1 MEPIQSIF
9 PLSGAIESRI
19 GGRSE
24 NQDYY
29 GCRDTAIGTV
39 IVVCDGMGGMQG
51 GQVASMLAVNSIL
64 NSVEAEMPD
73 ADPADALFKA
83 IRKANFDIIQTGT
96 DNPNLYGMGTTV
108 TALLLTPQCATV
120 AYVGDSRVYQLR
132 GRCKK
137 FRTFDHSVVF
147 EMVKNGVLTEE
158 QARLSDQSNVI
169 LKALGIFPEID
180 PDIYKLPYEKGDR
193 FVLCS
198 DGFWGCLP
206 EKELLK
212 MITGG
217 KDLNQVLMTATDRA
231 DTIGHNKGGNHDNLT
246 VALVEMNSNSLM
258 KEKMSKSVKVLL
270 AVLTV
275 LLLVSLTAN
284 AYLATQLFGEQNKTE
299 QIQPAE
305 SKPVS
310 EAGVS
315 TDVDA
320 TTEADKSGEISE
332 AKAE

>member
-9 PLSGAIESRI
+9 PLSGVIESRI

-64 NSVEAEMPD
+64 NSVETEQPD

-83 IRKANFDIIQTGT
+83 IRKANYDIMQTGAE
-96 DNPNLYGMGTTV
+96 NPNLYGMGTTV
-108 TALLLTPQCATV
+108 TALLLNQQCATV

-132 GRCKK
+132 GKQKK
-137 FRTFDHSVVF
+137 FRTFDHSMVF
-147 EMVKNGVLTEE
+147 EMVKSGVLTEE

-198 DGFWGCLP
+198 DGFWGCMP

-212 MITGG
+212 MITPK
-217 KDLNQVLMTATDRA
+217 KDLGFVMQSAADRA

-246 VALVEMNSNSLM
+246 AAIVDVNCNSLM
-258 KEKMSKSVKVLL
+258 KEKMSKSVKM
-270 AVLTV
+270 VLTLLSV
-275 LLLVSLTAN
+275 LLLASLAAN
-284 AYLATQLFGEQNKTE
+284 AYLATKAFAKVEAKSEIKVEKKSEQSEDVPTDNDTA
-299 QIQPAE
+299 PAE
-305 SKPVS
+305 
-310 EAGVS
+310 
-315 TDVDA
+315 
-320 TTEADKSGEISE
+320 
-332 AKAE
+332 AEKTAE